1 MKNFSDYLAE
11 CPAVAILRGITP
23 AEVPGVCNV
32 LFESGIRLLEIP
44 LNTEE
49 ALTDI
54 ELAVKESGDR
64 FLVGAGTVLTPE
76 DCDRVAERGGRFIIS
91 PNSDTAVI
99 RRTKELGLIS
109 IPGFFTATEGFAAI
123 HAGADYLKLFP
134 AVLGPG
140 YIKDLKAVIKKPIL
154 AVGGV
159 NKSNAAD
166 FMRVCAGL
174 GIGSALYKPGKSLD
188 EIGRDAAEFVRL
200 ATEPLN

>member
-1 MKNFSDYLAE
+1 MKNFSDYLSE

-188 EIGRDAAEFVRL
+188 EIGRDAAEFFRL

>member
-23 AEVPGVCNV
+23 ADVPGVCNV
-32 LFESGIRLLEIP
+32 LFEAGIRLLEIP

-49 ALTDI
+49 AFTDI

-123 HAGADYLKLFP
+123 QAGADYLKLFP

-200 ATEPLN
+200 ATEPLK